1 MSHLDTARAEQAVK
15 DLLIALGIKVEGPIA
30 NTPGRVARAYVELF
44 EGLYMEPP
52 EVMLEPKGKCDEMII
67 LKDIDL
73 VSICLHHLLPF
84 RASAAIAY
92 IPKEDIVGL
101 SKLPRIVH
109 YFARRPQ
116 IQEALS
122 NQIADFIMEK
132 IDPLGVMVVIQGKH
146 ECVSCRGIRE
156 KDSTFITSAIRGI
169 FQESLVKSE
178 AISLLKGI

>member
-1 MSHLDTARAEQAVK
+1 MPNLPRAVNAVRYLLEALDINITDSMK
-15 DLLIALGIKVEGPIA
+15 G
-30 NTPGRVARAYVELF
+30 TPERVARAYIELF
-44 EGLYMEPP
+44 EGLYTDPP
-52 EVMLEPKGKCDEMII
+52 EIMLEPRGKCDEMII

-73 VSICLHHLLPF
+73 VSVCQHHLLPF

-92 IPKEDIVGL
+92 IPKENIVGL

-122 NQIADFIMEK
+122 NQVADFIMEK

-146 ECVSCRGIRE
+146 ECVSCRGIKE
-156 KDSTFITSAIRGI
+156 KDAIFITSAIRGV
-169 FQESLVKSE
+169 FQEQAVKNE